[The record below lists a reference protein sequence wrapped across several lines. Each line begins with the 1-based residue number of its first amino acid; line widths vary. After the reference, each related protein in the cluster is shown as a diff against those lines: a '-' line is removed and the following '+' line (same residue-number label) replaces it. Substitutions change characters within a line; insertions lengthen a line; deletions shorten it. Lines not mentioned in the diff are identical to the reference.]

1 MKKRRPGPGCVV
13 WEITLRCNLNCL
25 HCGSAAG
32 KARDDELDT
41 HEATD
46 LVRQLKEIDCK
57 GVAMMG
63 GEPLTRPDWHIIAAE
78 VRRLGM
84 DLSLITNGYA
94 ISESTFNRIES
105 IKPDL
110 VTVSIDGASP
120 AVHDR
125 IRGKEGSFSQAID
138 TLNRFVDMGLPT
150 GAITTVHKLNLKDL
164 KPIRSLL
171 VDKGIAWQ
179 VQIAT
184 PFGRLTRE
192 YVLSR
197 EEYYSVAMFVA
208 SSQEKYPKERL
219 TVAGAHD
226 MGYYSELLPSVQV
239 VAWNGCQ
246 AGISTLGIQSNGDL
260 RGCLALPDTYNEAS
274 IRRSRLAEVWNS
286 DEFAAYSRSVR
297 NSDIMGACAA
307 CEHKAV
313 CKGGCSAVSLSLGGG
328 LHQDP
333 YCLRLIERQIK

>member
-1 MKKRRPGPGCVV
+1 M
-13 WEITLRCNLNCL
+13 

-32 KARDDELDT
+32 KAREDELNT
-41 HEATD
+41 HEALD
-46 LVRQLKEIDCK
+46 LVGQLKQIDCK

-63 GEPLTRPDWHIIAAE
+63 GEPFTRPDWHIIAQE
-78 VRRLGM
+78 IRSQGM
-84 DLSLITNGYA
+84 DLSIITNGFS

-125 IRGKEGSFSQAID
+125 IRGRAGSFDHALNS
-138 TLNRFVDMGLPT
+138 LNRFVEMGLPT

-164 KPIRSLL
+164 KSIRSL
-171 VDKGIAWQ
+171 VIDKGIAWQ

-184 PFGRLTRE
+184 PFGRLTRK

-208 SSQEKYPKERL
+208 SSQEKYPKKRL

-226 MGYYSELLPSVQV
+226 MGYFSELLPGVQV

-260 RGCLALPDTYNEAS
+260 RGCLALPATYNEAS
-274 IRRSRLAEVWNS
+274 IRRNTLAEIWNS
-286 DEFAAYSRSVR
+286 DEFARYSRSVKD
-297 NSDIMGACAA
+297 SDIKGECAA

-333 YCLRLIERQIK
+333 YCLRLIERQIR